1 MLSGETTTTVTRW
14 RKVQKT
20 VWGVGIFHQ
29 NTDCQNIWSRVI
41 KIEMILHFEEHLCT
55 TLCEG
60 VFIPT
65 HNNISIKKKDLD
77 SLEIFFGVVYV
88 LRYETDLFGIIFLSR
103 KQLLDLLTRHI

>member
-1 MLSGETTTTVTRW
+1 MLSGETTTVTRW

-29 NTDCQNIWSRVI
+29 NTDCQNIWSLVI
-41 KIEMILHFEEHLCT
+41 KIEMIMHFEEHL
-55 TLCEG
+55 LCKG
-60 VFIPT
+60 VFTPT

-88 LRYETDLFGIIFLSR
+88 LRGSR
-103 KQLLDLLTRHI
+103 VKV